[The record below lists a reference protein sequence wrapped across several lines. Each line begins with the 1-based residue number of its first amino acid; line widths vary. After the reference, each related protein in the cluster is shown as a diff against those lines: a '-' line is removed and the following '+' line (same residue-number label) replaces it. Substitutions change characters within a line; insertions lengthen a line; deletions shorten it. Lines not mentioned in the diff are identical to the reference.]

1 MKNDRFTEI
10 GRIGKPRGLEGL
22 VRFIPDDSFID
33 GLFDHLRICY
43 IKNDRGDLVPARIES
58 VSVETK
64 QNRDLF
70 FVKFDMITDRSE
82 AESVTDRA
90 VYTESSNLPED
101 NEEIES
107 ELDILGFAI
116 VYDEE
121 HFGTVEGVIDNPA
134 HPILEVNR
142 NGETMLIP
150 FVDEYV
156 ENIEK
161 GEKIIYTRQ
170 LDQLF
175 DLT

>member
-1 MKNDRFTEI
+1 MRNDRFTEI

-22 VRFIPDDSFID
+22 VRFIPGDTFID
-33 GLFDHLRICY
+33 GLFDDLRICY
-43 IKNDRGDLVPARIES
+43 IKNDRGDLIPTRVES
-58 VSVETK
+58 VSTETK

-90 VYTESSNLPED
+90 VYTESSNLLD
-101 NEEIES
+101 DDDKIET
-107 ELDILGFAI
+107 ELDILGFI
-116 VYDEE
+116 IFYDGE

-142 NGETMLIP
+142 DDEILLIP
-150 FVDEYV
+150 LVDEYV
-156 ENIEK
+156 ENIDRNDE
-161 GEKIIYTRQ
+161 IIYTRQ

-175 DLT
+175 DLK